1 MSDRSLQINVFKELF
16 RDSLKLATHLS
27 NSLKS
32 LKNIFP
38 IDEQKFKTI
47 NEEELEK
54 IDAFRVR
61 FTDLQ
66 DMIGNKLFKS
76 VLLLELEN
84 IGSMLDIINNIDK
97 RKIIS
102 SFEEWQNLRDI
113 RNFFS
118 HEYPE
123 SDDEKAENLNMA
135 YKHSTELFQ
144 TLQNINI
151 YVSETINIP
160 MDEFQVTK
168 L

>member
-1 MSDRSLQINVFKELF
+1 
-16 RDSLKLATHLS
+16 
-27 NSLKS
+27 
-32 LKNIFP
+32 
-38 IDEQKFKTI
+38 
-47 NEEELEK
+47 
-54 IDAFRVR
+54 
-61 FTDLQ
+61 
-66 DMIGNKLFKS
+66 MIGNKLFKS